1 VVSRRDSNGDAPPAT
16 EHGQTTD
23 PPGQPEPAA
32 PARVEELLE
41 ALREQHQKL
50 ETEIRHGKA
59 SLGSRES
66 RQTAVKKQLT
76 GLNKAAGELG
86 KARSDA
92 DGQLAAADTALQ
104 AAKPFVE
111 QLDDEITDFVRAGLT
126 AIDQEIDDAATTAG
140 QESAKLDQLTA
151 ERDQLK
157 LDVPVKQARYDQA
170 GATLT
175 GLPAALKAEGAVLKA
190 HLGDLASA
198 VAAGQAQR
206 GLVFYEEASR
216 SRQRLGKLRD
226 PAREAQYV
234 KDLQDAENDLT
245 DAADALAA
253 AELTVADQQLAVTGR
268 AADLKKLQDGRA
280 AEVKRLESEAPAA
293 ATASTGSG
301 G

>member
-1 VVSRRDSNGDAPPAT
+1 VVSRRENNGDPPPAPDP
-16 EHGQTTD
+16 GQTPD
-23 PPGQPEPAA
+23 PTGETEPAG

-41 ALREQHQKL
+41 ALREQQQKL

-59 SLGSRES
+59 SLGSREN
-66 RQTAVKKQLT
+66 RQSAVKKQLT
-76 GLNKAAGELG
+76 GLSKAAAELG
-86 KARSDA
+86 RSGGDA
-92 DGQLAAADTALQ
+92 DALLAAADTALQ

-111 QLDDEITDFVRAGLT
+111 QLDDEITDFVRAELA
-126 AIDQEIDDAATTAG
+126 AIDQEIDDASTAAG
-140 QESAKLDQLTA
+140 QESATLDQLIG

-157 LDVPVKQARYDQA
+157 LDVPVKQARYDRA

-190 HLGDLASA
+190 HLADLASA
-198 VAAGQAQR
+198 VVAGQAQR
-206 GLVFYEEASR
+206 GLVCYEEASR
-216 SRQRLGKLRD
+216 SRQRLGRLRE

-245 DAADALAA
+245 AATDALAA

-268 AADLKKLQDGRA
+268 AAELRRLQDDRA
-280 AEVKRLESEAPAA
+280 ARVKRLESEAPATSA
-293 ATASTGSG
+293 ASG